1 MDKNK
6 LLKLIYESKYNTG
19 CIKSY
24 EKEILDKE
32 RLRNND
38 KIKVLQFTKY
48 PTDNVERISERYIPK
63 FILDNTVYKNNY
75 YIYDNY
81 RKFKLLE
88 N

>member
-1 MDKNK
+1 MNKNK
-6 LLKLIYESKYNTG
+6 LLKLIHESKYNTG
-19 CIKSY
+19 CIKS
-24 EKEILDKE
+24 
-32 RLRNND
+32 
-38 KIKVLQFTKY
+38 VLQFTKY

-63 FILDNTVYKNNY
+63 FMLDNTVYKNNY